1 MNIVDFAIRKPVTI
15 TMLVLAALIF
25 GYVSFQR
32 LAVNLLPDI
41 SYPSL
46 TVRTEYEGAAP
57 QEIENLISRRIEE
70 DVGVVTGLVEV
81 SSISRAGVSDVVLE
95 FDWDTDMNLA
105 IMDVRERVD
114 RVFLPQDAERPI
126 LLRYNPELDPIMRLG
141 LSGDDLIMLRNLAD
155 WEIRRQLETVPGVAS
170 VRIKGGLV
178 EEIQVEINEAQL
190 TRLGLTFGQI
200 NQRLAAENINQAGGQ
215 LQEGDEALIVR
226 AVNEFQTVEEIG
238 EIIISSRGEVP
249 VRLHDVATVRRHF
262 KERKTL
268 TRINGRESVEIALFK
283 EADANTV
290 TVARAI
296 RERLGD
302 VEMGDLDPT
311 GDAEPVVAEGT
322 EDEATEQ
329 SDDTTE
335 QTEET
340 AAAGAESTGAGPGA
354 AVMGIEANT
363 IVSTLP
369 EGVTLHLVSDQS
381 RFIENAIDEVIK
393 TAQWGGVL
401 AILVLFLFLRNL
413 RSTLIVGVAIP
424 VSVLITFILM
434 FFSQTTL
441 NIMSLGGL
449 ALGIGMLVDNA
460 IVVLESIFRC
470 REEGDSMVEAARRG
484 ASEVGMAVTASTLTT
499 IAVFF
504 PIVFIEG
511 IAGQIFTDQALTVTF
526 ALLASL
532 AVALTFIPMMASREG
547 SLGERA
553 GRGLWVQSAFGDFR
567 RTAAEERGGAIRWF
581 AGRLGSDSANWFVN
595 TFPGLR
601 WFGEIAQHFRQKGGD
616 RAPGAARWILFF
628 PLYLVGRILLLAGHW
643 LWGSVRQYR
652 SPDVRPPKNRW
663 LRAVAWAPRWILVF
677 LTRLI
682 LPVYRLVRFLVGSL
696 FKILFAIVPNLLLVA
711 LLPVWFLLRGVFWV
725 LGKVAQPILYVFNKG
740 LEGLQSA
747 YVSFLTRALNQ
758 RFVTLLAVA
767 AIVGTTMV
775 LIPRLGTELIPE
787 MEQGEFA
794 VDLILPTGTPLEE
807 TDETATMIES
817 LIREDADIR
826 QVYVVVGATESSGSL
841 MDEERENVAR
851 VGVMLDAE
859 AIRTRGSDPVMDRLR
874 QRLADIPDARVEF
887 VRPALFSFKAPLE
900 VEIRGYNLKDLRGVS
915 GEVVD
920 VLGDLEG
927 LRDVRSLMEAGYP
940 EAVIVFDRDRMA
952 ALGVDI
958 GQAADAIRNK
968 VRGSVATRFSAGE
981 RKIDIL
987 VRAREEDRR
996 QIAQLKAMAV
1006 NAGERGNAGQSERTG
1021 GNEEGEESAFRSG
1034 TQASASRA
1042 QESGPIQLGAVA
1054 RVQLDEGP
1062 SEIRR
1067 IDQQRVALV
1076 TANLTGID
1084 LGSVAGDMQE
1094 RLAGMRLPDD
1104 FSIDIGGQYREMT
1117 IASRSML
1124 LAIAMAVFLV
1134 YLVMASQFESLL
1146 HPFIIMISFLLALSG
1161 VLLTLYLLDIAI
1173 SVIVLI
1179 GIIMLAGIV
1188 VNNAIV
1194 LVDYI
1199 NQLRRRGIERIEA
1212 VITAG
1217 RVRLRPI
1224 LMTSATTILGLLP
1237 LALGLGE
1244 GAEIRTPLAVTVIAG
1259 LIASTFLTLIVIP
1272 VIYSLV
1278 DRDQHSAP
1286 AEAAPAVG
1294 PDPAGPVP
1302 EGPIQS

>member
-302 VEMGDLDPT
+302 VETGDADPA
-311 GDAEPVVAEGT
+311 GDAEPVVAEGA
-322 EDEATEQ
+322 EDE
-329 SDDTTE
+329 TTE
-335 QTEET
+335 ESEET

-354 AVMGIEANT
+354 AVMGIEENT

-553 GRGLWVQSAFGDFR
+553 GRGLWVQAAVGDFR

-581 AGRLGSDSANWFVN
+581 AGRLVRDTANWFVN

-601 WFGEIAQHFRQKGGD
+601 WFGEIAQRFRGRGGD
-616 RAPGAARWILFF
+616 RAPNSARPGTASWIFFF
-628 PLYLVGRILLLAGHW
+628 PVYLAGRIFVLAGHW
-643 LWGSVRQYR
+643 LWGSVRQR
-652 SPDVRPPKNRW
+652 RNPDVQDDQAATNRW
-663 LRAVAWAPRWILVF
+663 LRAAAWIPRWIFVF
-677 LTRLI
+677 LYRLV
-682 LPVYRLVRFLVGSL
+682 LPIYRLVRFLVGSL
-696 FKILFAIVPNLLLVA
+696 FKILFTIVPNLLLVVLVPA
-711 LLPVWFLLRGVFWV
+711 WFLLRGVFWV
-725 LGKVAQPILYVFNKG
+725 LGKVTQPILYVFNKG
-740 LEGLQSA
+740 LEGLQA
-747 YVSFLTRALNQ
+747 TYVSFLTRALNQ

-767 AIVGTTMV
+767 AIVGTTTI

-794 VDLILPTGTPLEE
+794 VDLILPTGTPLAE

-826 QVYVVVGATESSGSL
+826 QVYVVVGAMESSGSL
-841 MDEERENVAR
+841 TDEERENVAR
-851 VGVMLDAE
+851 VGAMLDAE
-859 AIRTRGSDPVMDRLR
+859 AIRARGSDPVMDRLR

-920 VLGDLEG
+920 VLDGLEG

-1021 GNEEGEESAFRSG
+1021 GNEEGEESAFQSS

-1094 RLAGMRLPDD
+1094 RLAGMSLPDD
-1104 FSIDIGGQYREMT
+1104 FTIDIGGQYREMT

-1278 DRDQHSAP
+1278 DRDQHGAPASSAP
-1286 AEAAPAVG
+1286 SEGLA
-1294 PDPAGPVP
+1294 P
-1302 EGPIQS
+1302 EGGVRS

>member
-57 QEIENLISRRIEE
+57 QEIENLVSRRVEE
-70 DVGVVTGLVEV
+70 AVGVIAGLVEI
-81 SSISRAGVSDVVLE
+81 SSISRAGMSDVVLE

-114 RVFLPQDAERPI
+114 RVFLPEDAERPL

-141 LSGDDLIMLRNLAD
+141 LSGEDLIQLRNLAD
-155 WEIRRQLETVPGVAS
+155 WEIRRQLETIPGVAS
-170 VRIKGGLV
+170 VRMKGGLV
-178 EEIQVEINEAQL
+178 EEIQVEIDEAQL
-190 TRLGLTFGQI
+190 TRLGLTFEQI
-200 NQRLAAENINQAGGQ
+200 NRRLAEENINQAGGQ
-215 LQEGDEALIVR
+215 LREGDEELIVR

-238 EIIISSRGEVP
+238 EIIISSRGEAP

-268 TRINGRESVEIALFK
+268 TRINGRESVEISLFK

-296 RERLGD
+296 KERLGD
-302 VEMGDLDPT
+302 VST
-311 GDAEPVVAEGT
+311 GEEEEVPAEQEGA
-322 EDEATEQ
+322 ATGE
-329 SDDTTE
+329 SE
-335 QTEET
+335 KP
-340 AAAGAESTGAGPGA
+340 AASGSEESTAGPGNNLTADGTRTIA
-354 AVMGIEANT
+354 A
-363 IVSTLP
+363 TLP
-369 EGVTLHLVSDQS
+369 EGVSLYLVSDQS
-381 RFIENAIDEVIK
+381 RFIENAINEVIR
-393 TAQWGGVL
+393 TAQWGGAL
-401 AILVLFLFLRNL
+401 AILVLFLFLRSV
-413 RSTLIVGVAIP
+413 RTTLIVGVAIP
-424 VSVLITFILM
+424 VSILITFILM

-449 ALGIGMLVDNA
+449 ALGVGMLVDNA

-470 REEGDSMVEAARRG
+470 REEGDNIVEAARRG

-547 SLGERA
+547 GLDSMTGE
-553 GRGLWVQSAFGDFR
+553 GLWVQSAFRDFR
-567 RTAAEERGGAIRWF
+567 QSTVEERRGTIKWFARRLRVDAGRWF
-581 AGRLGSDSANWFVN
+581 ME
-595 TFPGLR
+595 TFPGLN
-601 WFGEIAQHFRQKGGD
+601 WFGET
-616 RAPGAARWILFF
+616 
-628 PLYLVGRILLLAGHW
+628 AG
-643 LWGSVRQYR
+643 QYR
-652 SPDVRPPKNRW
+652 KRRGDNPPSLASWVALFPVYLASRFFVLSGRWLRGCVRHGGTTPGTDAANRW
-663 LRAVAWAPRWILVF
+663 LRAVSAIPRWFFVF
-677 LTRLI
+677 LFRLV
-682 LPVYRLVRFLVGSL
+682 LPFYRLVRFLVGSTL
-696 FKILFAIVPNLLLVA
+696 RILFTIVPNLLLTV
-711 LLPVWFLLRGVFWV
+711 LVPVWFILRGLAWV
-725 LGKVAQPILYVFNKG
+725 LGKVFQPVLYLFNRGLGECQSLYV
-740 LEGLQSA
+740 S
-747 YVSFLTRALNQ
+747 VLTRALNH
-758 RFVTLLAVA
+758 RAATLLAAA
-767 AIVGTTMV
+767 AIVGTSAI

-787 MEQGEFA
+787 LEQGEFV
-794 VDLILPTGTPLEE
+794 VDLILPTGTPLAA
-807 TDETATMIES
+807 TDAMATTIES
-817 LIREDADIR
+817 LIREDPDVE
-826 QVYVVVGATESSGSL
+826 QVYVVVGAMETSGTL
-841 MDEERENVAR
+841 VEEERENVAR
-851 VGVMLDAE
+851 VSVMLDLKA
-859 AIRTRGSDPVMDRLR
+859 TRESGSDTVMDRLR
-874 QRLADIPDARVEF
+874 SRLVDIPDARVEF
-887 VRPALFSFKAPLE
+887 GRPALFSFKTPLE
-900 VEIRGYNLKDLRGVS
+900 VEIRGYNLKDLRSVS
-915 GEVVD
+915 GQVVSALD
-920 VLGDLEG
+920 GVEG
-927 LRDVRSLMEAGYP
+927 LRDVRSLMEAGHP
-940 EAVIVFDRDRMA
+940 EVVVVFDRDRMA

-987 VRAREEDRR
+987 VRAREEDRK
-996 QIAQLKAMAV
+996 QIAQLKALAV
-1006 NAGERGNAGQSERTG
+1006 NTGDRGNSQGNARTQGNSSPEDPESSNVSSSPRTPERGPVLLN
-1021 GNEEGEESAFRSG
+1021 
-1034 TQASASRA
+1034 
-1042 QESGPIQLGAVA
+1042 AVA
-1054 RVQLDEGP
+1054 RVHLDEGP

-1094 RLAGMRLPDD
+1094 RLDQMPLPED
-1104 FSIDIGGQYREMT
+1104 FRIDLGGQYREMA

-1124 LAIAMAVFLV
+1124 LAIAMAMFLV

-1161 VLLTLYLLDIAI
+1161 VLLTLYILDIAI

-1199 NQLRRRGIERIEA
+1199 NQLRRRGVGKIEA

-1224 LMTSATTILGLLP
+1224 LMTTATTILGLLP

-1244 GAEIRTPLAVTVIAG
+1244 GAEIRTPLAITVIAG

-1272 VIYSLV
+1272 TIYTVL
-1278 DRDQHSAP
+1278 DRK
-1286 AEAAPAVG
+1286 
-1294 PDPAGPVP
+1294 
-1302 EGPIQS
+1302 

>member
-1 MNIVDFAIRKPVTI
+1 M
-15 TMLVLAALIF
+15 
-25 GYVSFQR
+25 
-32 LAVNLLPDI
+32 
-41 SYPSL
+41 
-46 TVRTEYEGAAP
+46 
-57 QEIENLISRRIEE
+57 
-70 DVGVVTGLVEV
+70 
-81 SSISRAGVSDVVLE
+81 
-95 FDWDTDMNLA
+95 
-105 IMDVRERVD
+105 
-114 RVFLPQDAERPI
+114 
-126 LLRYNPELDPIMRLG
+126 
-141 LSGDDLIMLRNLAD
+141 
-155 WEIRRQLETVPGVAS
+155 
-170 VRIKGGLV
+170 
-178 EEIQVEINEAQL
+178 
-190 TRLGLTFGQI
+190 
-200 NQRLAAENINQAGGQ
+200 
-215 LQEGDEALIVR
+215 
-226 AVNEFQTVEEIG
+226 
-238 EIIISSRGEVP
+238 
-249 VRLHDVATVRRHF
+249 
-262 KERKTL
+262 
-268 TRINGRESVEIALFK
+268 
-283 EADANTV
+283 
-290 TVARAI
+290 
-296 RERLGD
+296 
-302 VEMGDLDPT
+302 
-311 GDAEPVVAEGT
+311 
-322 EDEATEQ
+322 
-329 SDDTTE
+329 
-335 QTEET
+335 
-340 AAAGAESTGAGPGA
+340 
-354 AVMGIEANT
+354 
-363 IVSTLP
+363 
-369 EGVTLHLVSDQS
+369 
-381 RFIENAIDEVIK
+381 
-393 TAQWGGVL
+393 
-401 AILVLFLFLRNL
+401 
-413 RSTLIVGVAIP
+413 
-424 VSVLITFILM
+424 
-434 FFSQTTL
+434 
-441 NIMSLGGL
+441 
-449 ALGIGMLVDNA
+449 
-460 IVVLESIFRC
+460 
-470 REEGDSMVEAARRG
+470 
-484 ASEVGMAVTASTLTT
+484 
-499 IAVFF
+499 
-504 PIVFIEG
+504 
-511 IAGQIFTDQALTVTF
+511 
-526 ALLASL
+526 
-532 AVALTFIPMMASREG
+532 
-547 SLGERA
+547 
-553 GRGLWVQSAFGDFR
+553 
-567 RTAAEERGGAIRWF
+567 
-581 AGRLGSDSANWFVN
+581 N

-601 WFGEIAQHFRQKGGD
+601 WFGEIAQHFRQRGGD
-616 RAPGAARWILFF
+616 RTPGAARWVLVF
-628 PLYLVGRILLLAGHW
+628 PLYLVARILLLAGHW

-652 SPDVRPPKNRW
+652 NPDVQLAKNRG
-663 LRAVAWAPRWILVF
+663 LRAAVSIPRWTIVF
-677 LTRLI
+677 VSRLI
-682 LPVYRLVRFLVGSL
+682 LPIYRLVRFLVGSL
-696 FKILFAIVPNLLLVA
+696 FKILFTIVPNLLLVA

-725 LGKVAQPILYVFNKG
+725 LGKVAQPVLYVFNKG
-740 LEGLQSA
+740 LEALQSA

-758 RFVTLLAVA
+758 RFVTLLVVA
-767 AIVGTTMV
+767 AVVGTTTI

-807 TDETATMIES
+807 TDEIATMIES
-817 LIREDADIR
+817 MIREDADIR
-826 QVYVVVGATESSGSL
+826 QVYVVVGAMESSGSL

-851 VGVMLDAE
+851 VGVMLDAD
-859 AIRTRGSDPVMDRLR
+859 AIRATGSDPVMDRLR
-874 QRLADIPDARVEF
+874 QRLAEIPDARVEF

-900 VEIRGYNLKDLRGVS
+900 VEVRGYNLRDLRGVS

-1006 NAGERGNAGQSERTG
+1006 NAGERSNTGQNERMDR
-1021 GNEEGEESAFRSG
+1021 NDEGEDSESRSNFE
-1034 TQASASRA
+1034 APASRT
-1042 QESGPIQLGAVA
+1042 QNGSSIQLGAVA

-1084 LGSVAGDMQE
+1084 LGSVAGDMQQ
-1094 RLAGMRLPDD
+1094 RLSGMRLPDD

-1194 LVDYI
+1194 LVDYT

-1224 LMTSATTILGLLP
+1224 LMTTATTILGLLP

-1278 DRDQHSAP
+1278 DRDQHGAP
-1286 AEAAPAVG
+1286 AEG
-1294 PDPAGPVP
+1294 PVTEGSVTEGPVP
-1302 EGPIQS
+1302 EGPATEGPVQS